1 MLLLQRPCMRIL
13 VIMRDGGHDV
23 VFYLYHGHSCTDK
36 TFYYT
41 ETTHKP
47 YFDLNFT
54 EICSLWSI
62 WQEVTIGLGNA
73 STPYWQL
80 GITQTN
86 DEPIHWRKH
95 MHHLAIM
102 CVNTLRLK
110 QICRHFAY
118 GILKCIFLYEN
129 ARISLKIW
137 LKFVPKDRI
146 NNILALVQIM
156 AWRRPGDKPLSEP
169 MMF

>member
-1 MLLLQRPCMRIL
+1 MM
-13 VIMRDGGHDV
+13 
-23 VFYLYHGHSCTDK
+23 VFFIFKMDIHVLIRLFYTD
-36 TFYYT
+36 
-41 ETTHKP
+41 TTYKP

-54 EICSLWSI
+54 EICTLWSI
-62 WQEVTIGLGNA
+62 WQEVIIGLGNG

-86 DEPIHWRKH
+86 DEPIHWRTH
-95 MHHLAIM
+95 MHHLATM
-102 CVNTLRLK
+102 CVITLRLK

-118 GILKCIFLYEN
+118 GILKCIFLNEN
-129 ARISLKIW
+129 AWISLKIW
-137 LKFVPKDRI
+137 LKFVPKDQI